1 MPDGLPVAEA
11 ASAWTG
17 AEGVVFGI
25 LAVCAIGA
33 LVLIWRH
40 VEKCNVANERVH
52 ARISEVKDSV
62 SEMKETLVRVET
74 KVDHMESKP

>member
-25 LAVCAIGA
+25 IGFAAVAA
-33 LVLIWRH
+33 LVVIWRH
-40 VEKCNVANERVH
+40 VEKCNAANERLH
-52 ARISEVKDSV
+52 ARISDVKDSV
-62 SEMKETLVRVET
+62 GEMKETLIRVES
-74 KVDHMESKP
+74 KVDHMEVKP

>member
-25 LAVCAIGA
+25 IGFVAVAA

-40 VEKCNVANERVH
+40 AEKCTASNERLH
-52 ARISEVKDSV
+52 ARISEVKDTV
-62 SEMKETLVRVET
+62 GEMKTTLARVEG
-74 KVDHMESKP
+74 KVEHLEGKT

>member
-17 AEGVVFGI
+17 AEGVVLGI
-25 LAVCAIGA
+25 VGFCAIAA

-40 VEKCNVANERVH
+40 GEKCIASNERLH
-52 ARISEVKDSV
+52 ARISEVKDTV
-62 SEMKETLVRVET
+62 SDVKTTLARVET
-74 KVDHMESKP
+74 KVAHMEDKS